1 MGAPII
7 RIGEL
12 EINQDLSVQTLTWSI
27 QRAGWAAMG
36 VIVLLAMA
44 GLFGHGPISRA
55 TEGNL
60 SKGLHVEYERFGRQ
74 QRPTDVR
81 VFVRP
86 THDRRLSLWIGQP
99 YLSHMEIQHIVPP
112 PEAATLADGGVRF
125 EWATDTQ
132 EPAVVTF
139 YLQPHTVGPLSGMLH
154 ASGQMDARIQQFI
167 YP

>member
-7 RIGEL
+7 RIGDL
-12 EINQDLSVQTLTWSI
+12 DINQDLSVQTLTWGI
-27 QRAGWAAMG
+27 QRVGWAAMG
-36 VIVLLAMA
+36 VIAVLALA
-44 GLFGHGPISRA
+44 GLFGHGPISKV

-60 SKGLHVEYERFGRQ
+60 ADGLHVEYERFGRQ
-74 QRPTDVR
+74 QRPTEVR

-99 YLSHMEIQHIVPP
+99 YLAHMEIQHIVPL
-112 PEAATLADGGVRF
+112 PETATLADAGVRY
-125 EWATDTQ
+125 EWPTDTR
-132 EPAVVTF
+132 EPAMVTF

-154 ASGQMDARIQQFI
+154 ASGQTAVRIQQFI